1 MIRAIATDM
10 DGTFLNSAKNYDR
23 EQFDRVY
30 AKMCQQD
37 IKFIVAS
44 GNQYEQ
50 LKAFFPGKADDIAFV
65 SDNGSQIF
73 EHDQLVNATTIPRPV
88 VTHILADVFKLESLK
103 HVTLSGLRSAYILE
117 SATPAGRQNARQ
129 YYYKLKEVSDFPTVD
144 DDISKINLLVDDAV
158 KDSVTATINERF
170 PTAASMYCGRSVRP
184 VKSCSFKRS
193 IYSSVFLFK

>member
-1 MIRAIATDM
+1 MN
-10 DGTFLNSAKNYDR
+10 NSK
-23 EQFDRVY
+23 
-30 AKMCQQD
+30 
-37 IKFIVAS
+37 
-44 GNQYEQ
+44 
-50 LKAFFPGKADDIAFV
+50 LFFPGKADEIAFV

-129 YYYKLKEVSDFPTVD
+129 YYYTLKEVSDFPTVD